1 MFSLASV
8 ARSTCCI
15 FASQKISLTGMA
27 VVDAH
32 DDDDDISETT
42 ISPIRFPNSMFISLR
57 VSETTFSVSVAKAIV
72 GVTGRVRGGFS
83 GTLVFAAF
91 PKKVVNSLFPVGK
104 KCITVGSQRW
114 AIICALGPNVP

>member
-1 MFSLASV
+1 
-8 ARSTCCI
+8 
-15 FASQKISLTGMA
+15 MA

-91 PKKVVNSLFPVGK
+91 PKKVVNSLFPVG
-104 KCITVGSQRW
+104 ID
-114 AIICALGPNVP
+114 A

>member
-15 FASQKISLTGMA
+15 FASQKISSTGMA

-42 ISPIRFPNSMFISLR
+42 ISPIHFPNSMFISLR

-72 GVTGRVRGGFS
+72 GVTGRVCGGFS

>member
-8 ARSTCCI
+8 ARSTCYI
-15 FASQKISLTGMA
+15 FASQKISSTGMA
-27 VVDAH
+27 VDACTACADDE
-32 DDDDDISETT
+32 DDDVSETT

-57 VSETTFSVSVAKAIV
+57 VSKTTLSVSVAKAIV
-72 GVTGRVRGGFS
+72 GVTGRERGGLS

-104 KCITVGSQRW
+104 N
-114 AIICALGPNVP
+114 A